1 MLGDFYRIIEAASG
15 EEGLSLIEHCNGK
28 IELVLL
34 DLMMPGVDGLG
45 VLRHRPQMPA
55 FKEKVLQLLQSS

>member
-1 MLGDFYRIIEAASG
+1 M
-15 EEGLSLIEHCNGK
+15 IEHCNGK
-28 IELVLL
+28 IDLMLL
-34 DLMMPGVDGLG
+34 DLVMPGVDGLE